1 MKTTRTSILILLGVA
16 LAGCQA
22 LAPDHP
28 PSSAAG
34 DCNAAAVQELVGKQA
49 SPELLDQSR
58 RDSGARVA
66 RLLRPGDVVTLEYNA
81 QRLNLTTDEDGRIQ
95 RVSCG

>member
-22 LAPDHP
+22 LTPDHSP
-28 PSSAAG
+28 SAAG